1 MADLLLEL
9 FSEEIPAR
17 MQKGAADDLKRLVAA
32 ALKDEGFEDLTLE
45 AQVTPRRL
53 VLHVEGLPQAQPDLR
68 EERKGPKVG
77 APEKA
82 VEGFLKS
89 VGKTLDEVDIQ
100 SGPKGDFYIAVN
112 ERKGRPT
119 QDVIAAIVPAI
130 VRNFPWPKS
139 QRWGSSSLRWVRPLH
154 RILCLFDGA
163 VVPFQIEGI
172 SSGNETSGHR
182 FLAPDDFVVSG
193 YDDYKKRLAKAY
205 VMLDRE
211 DRKVAI
217 LEGAQKAASDAG
229 FELIE
234 DAGLIDEVAG
244 LVEWPV
250 VLTGKIDD
258 DFMDVPPEVLITA
271 MRSHQKY
278 FSLRDA
284 STGKLAPCFVFV
296 ANMETADKGA
306 AIVDGNE
313 RVLRARLSDAKF
325 FWDQD
330 RRQKLE
336 SRLSGLKDMVFHAR
350 LGSVYDK
357 VSRVEKLA
365 EKCADLI
372 GANKTDAARAAHLA
386 KADLLTEMVA
396 EFPSL
401 QGLMGSYYAIEEKE
415 DPAVVLA
422 IREHYSPK
430 GPDDP
435 CPTELESVALALAE
449 KLDILTGFWAIDEK
463 PTGSKDPFALRRAA
477 LGSIRLILDNKLRIN
492 LLDLFQISA
501 NLHVIDGASGKRRV
515 DFAEISDLM
524 SFFADRMKPYLREEG
539 IRHDLIDAVFALGDQ
554 DDLVL
559 IEKRVKALGVFLK
572 SNEGADLLRLYRR
585 AVNILD
591 KEEKRDKTKYRGKAD
606 VALFELDEERQL
618 STQMSNVL
626 KRASK
631 EIEHEEF
638 NKALFFVNT
647 LRAPV
652 DAFFENVTVNTDDA
666 KVRINRLFLL
676 SEIRSVFE
684 SIAVFSRI
692 EG

>member
-32 ALKDEGFEDLTLE
+32 ALKDEGLEGLTLE

-53 VLHVEGLPQAQPDLR
+53 VLHVQGLPQAQPDLR

-100 SGPKGDFYIAVN
+100 SGPKGDFYIAVS

-119 QDVIAAIVPAI
+119 QDVIAALVPGI

-172 SSGNETSGHR
+172 TSGNETSGHR
-182 FLAPDDFVVSG
+182 FLAPETFTVSG
-193 YDDYKKRLAKAY
+193 YDDYKAGLVKVK

-211 DRKVAI
+211 DRKAAI

-250 VLTGKIDD
+250 VLSGKIDD

-278 FSLRDA
+278 FSLRDSA
-284 STGKLAPCFVFV
+284 TGKLAPRFVV
-296 ANMETADKGA
+296 VSNMETADKGA

-330 RRQKLE
+330 RKKKLE
-336 SRLSGLKDMVFHAR
+336 SRLGGLKDMVFHAR
-350 LGSVYDK
+350 LGTVHDK
-357 VSRVEKLA
+357 VARVEKLA
-365 EKCADLI
+365 GKCADLI
-372 GANKTDAARAAHLA
+372 GADKKDAARAAHLA

-396 EFPSL
+396 EFPDL
-401 QGLMGSYYAIEEKE
+401 QGLMGRYYAVGDGERE
-415 DPAVVLA
+415 AVGDA
-422 IREHYSPK
+422 IRDHYAPQ
-430 GPDDP
+430 GPNDD
-435 CPTELESVALALAE
+435 CPTAPVSVAVALAE
-449 KLDILTGFWAIDEK
+449 KIDVLTGFWAIDEK

-477 LGSIRLILDNKLRIN
+477 LGSIRLILENNLRIN
-492 LLDLFQISA
+492 LLELFQVSSKQ
-501 NLHVIDGASGKRRV
+501 HVIDGSSEKRRV

-524 SFFADRMKPYLREEG
+524 SFFADRMKPYFREKG
-539 IRHDLIDAVFALGDQ
+539 VRHDLIDAVFALGGQ

-559 IEKRVKALGVFLK
+559 IVERVRALEAFLAT
-572 SNEGADLLRLYRR
+572 EDGADLVALYRR
-585 AVNILD
+585 AVNILG
-591 KEEKRDKTKYRGKAD
+591 KEEKKDKKDYRGDAD
-606 VALFELDEERQL
+606 AALFEQDEERQL
-618 STQMSNVL
+618 SADLSDVL
-626 KRASK
+626 KKAAGAIEK
-631 EIEHEEF
+631 EDFEG
-638 NKALFFVNT
+638 ALAAMST
-647 LRAPV
+647 LRGPV
-652 DAFFENVTVNTDDA
+652 DAFFENVIVNADDA
-666 KVRINRLFLL
+666 KVRANRLFLL
-676 SEIRSVFE
+676 SQIRSVLE
-684 SIAVFSRI
+684 SVAVFSRI